1 MLHRIIYLSS
11 ASKDLT
17 NEEIHNLL
25 LLSKINNKKNNI
37 SGLLLFIDGNFIQVL
52 EGEKDKIND
61 LFKKIEI
68 DIRHK
73 NVTKVIEDTIE
84 SRQFENWDMGFS
96 VINSKDLKE
105 ENDFKNFDFDNI
117 FSKTDFIAETFI
129 STFLKCNRSMI
140 K

>member
-17 NEEIHNLL
+17 NEEVHNLL

-37 SGLLLFIDGNFIQVL
+37 RGLLLFIDGNFIQVL
-52 EGEKDKIND
+52 EGDKDTIND
-61 LFKKIEI
+61 LFQKIEK
-68 DIRHK
+68 DTRHK

>member
-11 ASKDLT
+11 VSKDLT
-17 NEEIHNLL
+17 NEEVHNLL

-52 EGEKDKIND
+52 EGDKDTIND
-61 LFKKIEI
+61 LFQKIEK
-68 DIRHK
+68 DTRHK

-96 VINSKDLKE
+96 VINSKDLRE
-105 ENDFKNFDFDNI
+105 EHDFKNFDFDNI

>member
-17 NEEIHNLL
+17 NEEVHNLL

-52 EGEKDKIND
+52 EGDKDTIND
-61 LFKKIEI
+61 LFQKIEK
-68 DIRHK
+68 DTRHK

-129 STFLKCNRSMI
+129 SIFLKCNRSMI